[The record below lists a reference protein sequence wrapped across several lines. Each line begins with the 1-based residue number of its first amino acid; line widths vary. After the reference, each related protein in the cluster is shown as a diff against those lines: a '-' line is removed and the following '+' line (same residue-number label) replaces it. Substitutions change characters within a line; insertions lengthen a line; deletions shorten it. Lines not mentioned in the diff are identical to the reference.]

1 MAGHRTQEKSD
12 LVTLR
17 ENFDQKKN
25 LETDQHMGK
34 KKHEERKITHR
45 DEDRLKNKYQTH
57 SSK

>member
-45 DEDRLKNKYQTH
+45 DEDRLKNKYQTQR
-57 SSK
+57 